1 MIIKERKV
9 IRVKIIVDF
18 DFVIEEG
25 NGNKKVL
32 RFYPIDSN
40 VHGFDEEAPETWEDV
55 YKTYMTFSV
64 LRFWEDWDKKGVY
77 ETEGHELFSYYK
89 DEGEGLRY
97 LREVLQ
103 EIIFGVA
110 ENKYY
115 IRPFGDG
122 IDWEIVKSS
131 KYKCEYTFTMVNSES
146 GQCYRFYLNRKK
158 IEEFYNTLD
167 DFLEYMLK
175 HSEGI

>member
-1 MIIKERKV
+1 MKDIE
-9 IRVKIIVDF
+9 DF

-32 RFYPIDSN
+32 RFYPTDSN
-40 VHGFDEEAPETWEDV
+40 VHGFDEEAPKTWEDV

-77 ETEGHELFSYYK
+77 ETEEHELFSYYK

-110 ENKYY
+110 ENEYC

-122 IDWEIVKSS
+122 IDWEIVKSG
-131 KYKCEYTFTMVNSES
+131 KCKSEYTFTMVNSGS
-146 GQCYRFYLNRKK
+146 GQCYRFYLNKEK
-158 IEEFYNTLD
+158 IEEFYNVLD